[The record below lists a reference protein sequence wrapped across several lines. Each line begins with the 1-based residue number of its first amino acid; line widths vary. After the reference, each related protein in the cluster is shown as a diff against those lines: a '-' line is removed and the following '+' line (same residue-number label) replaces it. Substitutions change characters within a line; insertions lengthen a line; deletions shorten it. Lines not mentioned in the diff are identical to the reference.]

1 MISIPNLRNVNVTRY
16 MMPLRE
22 GGSLPALAEADDDFK
37 YVLKFKGAGHG
48 VKALIAELLGGEIA
62 RVLKLRVPELVFANI
77 DEAFG
82 QTEGDEEIQD
92 LLKASKG
99 LNLALHFL
107 SGALT
112 YDPVVTTVD
121 TKLASQI
128 VWLDAYI
135 TNVDR
140 TFRNTNML
148 MWHKDLWLIDHG
160 AAFYFHH
167 TWTNWE
173 KHARSNFELIKDH
186 VLLSQAEE
194 LDLVDKEFKS
204 ILSDEIL
211 RKITELIP
219 DEWLQWQDTNES
231 PAEIRNTYFKFLTIR
246 RDNSQLFIKA
256 AKDAR
261 EILI

>member
-1 MISIPNLRNVNVTRY
+1 MSALILRNVNVTRY

-112 YDPVVTTVD
+112 YDPVVTTVVS
-121 TKLASQI
+121 KLASQI
-128 VWLDAYI
+128 VWLDAFI

-148 MWHKDLWLIDHG
+148 LWHKDLWLIDHG
-160 AAFYFHH
+160 ASFYFHH

-173 KHARSNFELIKDH
+173 NHARSSFALIKDH
-186 VLLSQAEE
+186 VLLSQASE
-194 LDLVDKEFKS
+194 LDQVDPEFKS
-204 ILSDEIL
+204 MLTDDLLKSIV
-211 RKITELIP
+211 ELIP
-219 DEWLQWQDTNES
+219 EEWLQWKDTDET
-231 PAEIRNTYFKFLTIR
+231 PAEIRNTYFKFLIIR
-246 RDNSQLFIKA
+246 RDNSDIFIKE

-261 EILI
+261 KVLI